1 MRFLLL
7 IHGDRDAEAAMTPDE
22 RRAIVGEHIA

>member
-7 IHGDRDAEAAMTPDE
+7 IRGDSEAEPALTADE
-22 RRAIVGEHIA
+22 RRSIVGEHIA